1 MEIKSKITFTYKT
14 KDEAEIA
21 LGSLKPDN
29 MDFIRSYI
37 EDDSLICKLE
47 SGSLRTTLATI
58 DDILF
63 CEMMAEKIIDFTK
76 KEDKI
81 EK

>member
-14 KDEAEIA
+14 KDEAEIV

-29 MDFIRSYI
+29 MDFIVSYV

-47 SGSLRTTLATI
+47 SSSLRTTLATI

-63 CEMMAEKIIDFTK
+63 CEMMTEKIIDLTK
-76 KEDKI
+76 RKI
-81 EK
+81 NE

>member
-1 MEIKSKITFTYKT
+1 MEIESKIIFKYKT
-14 KDEAEIA
+14 DEEAEIA

-29 MDFIRSYI
+29 MDFIKSYV
-37 EDDSLICKLE
+37 EDNSLICKLE

-63 CEMMAEKIIDFTK
+63 CEMMSEKIIDFTK
-76 KEDKI
+76 NKK
-81 EK
+81 

>member
-14 KDEAEIA
+14 QDEAKIA
-21 LGSLKPDN
+21 LGSIKPDN
-29 MDFIRSYI
+29 MDFIKSYV

-63 CEMMAEKIIDFTK
+63 CEMMTEKIIDLTK
-76 KEDKI
+76 RKI
-81 EK
+81 NE

>member
-1 MEIKSKITFTYKT
+1 MEIKSEIIFTYKT

-29 MDFIRSYI
+29 MDFIVSYV

-63 CEMMAEKIIDFTK
+63 CEMMTEKIIDLTK
-76 KEDKI
+76 KNNK
-81 EK
+81 

>member
-1 MEIKSKITFTYKT
+1 MEIKSKITFKYKT

-29 MDFIRSYI
+29 MDFITSYV

-63 CEMMAEKIIDFTK
+63 CEMMTEKIIDLTK
-76 KEDKI
+76 KLNE
-81 EK
+81 